1 MCDRCAISSRDS
13 AVSRSWLI
21 SRRQQWS
28 RWVYRHIFSS
38 SVPAVGHTCLL
49 YIYRGHCVE
58 DVFSNCDIACC
69 VFTAWCNFAR
79 CMSVCLSHA
88 SGMSKRLNIVT
99 LFFQSLCHITLVLAV
114 ANVVAILHHHP
125 PPITG
130 CWMQV
135 GYEKV
140 TIFDNYLATSQK
152 PLNIRPDLLWKGNEK
167 LHPSFRVVSFSMTL
181 SDPWPIANKLKSVRD
196 RVILTMADQ

>member
-125 PPITG
+125 PHNGVLNAGGVRKGHNFWQLSCYIS
-130 CWMQV
+130 
-135 GYEKV
+135 E
-140 TIFDNYLATSQK
+140 TIEYTSRFTVEGEWK
-152 PLNIRPDLLWKGNEK
+152 TAPKLSSGIIFNDLEWPLTHCK
-167 LHPSFRVVSFSMTL
+167 
-181 SDPWPIANKLKSVRD
+181 
-196 RVILTMADQ
+196 